1 MNPNVDTAETPTPER
16 AGRGATVLNWA
27 LALLTVPVAI
37 VVLVVALGG
46 VMSIAG
52 CSGQACQAPGP
63 GLFTVLFYGAP
74 VVAAVALLASFV
86 TARRRWGI
94 AVPLVALGLQVIG
107 LIVLVLAFR

>member
-1 MNPNVDTAETPTPER
+1 MNPNADTTESSTPER

-27 LALLTVPVAI
+27 FALLTVPVAI

-46 VMSIAG
+46 VMSLSG
-52 CSGQACQAPGP
+52 CTGNTCQAPGP

-74 VVAAVALLASFV
+74 VISALTLFASFV

-94 AVPLVALGLQVIG
+94 AVPLAALGLQVVA
-107 LIVLVLAFR
+107 LVVLVFGFS